1 MKQKQKGMELRTE
14 KWRGGHE
21 DMILKD
27 KGLVRNLK
35 AQKYEV
41 PSKGMENSKHQ
52 RRFARHKGAKL

>member
-1 MKQKQKGMELRTE
+1 MELRTE

-35 AQKYEV
+35 A
-41 PSKGMENSKHQ
+41 
-52 RRFARHKGAKL
+52 